1 MLCSCMWPVR
11 FSNIL
16 IASEKRISLMK
27 RMVQVPKGIER
38 VKIWLD
44 KKQLPVIQVKI
55 LFYLYLKNQ
64 LQKLLVYSYLL
75 VT

>member
-55 LFYLYLKNQ
+55 LFYLYLK
-64 LQKLLVYSYLL
+64 KPVAKIVGLL
-75 VT
+75 

>member
-1 MLCSCMWPVR
+1 MFCSCMWPVR

-16 IASEKRISLMK
+16 IALEKRISLMK
-27 RMVQVPKGIER
+27 RMVQVPNGIER

-55 LFYLYLKNQ
+55 LFYLYLK
-64 LQKLLVYSYLL
+64 KPVTKIVCLL
-75 VT
+75 

>member
-16 IASEKRISLMK
+16 IASEQRISLMK
-27 RMVQVPKGIER
+27 RMVHVPKGIER

-55 LFYLYLKNQ
+55 LFYLYLK
-64 LQKLLVYSYLL
+64 KPVTKIVGLL
-75 VT
+75 

>member
-1 MLCSCMWPVR
+1 MFCSCMWPVR

-16 IASEKRISLMK
+16 IALEKRISLMK
-27 RMVQVPKGIER
+27 RMVQVPNGIER

-55 LFYLYLKNQ
+55 LFYLYLK
-64 LQKLLVYSYLL
+64 KPVTKIVGLL
-75 VT
+75 

>member
-27 RMVQVPKGIER
+27 RMVQVPNGIER

-55 LFYLYLKNQ
+55 LFYLYLK
-64 LQKLLVYSYLL
+64 KL
-75 VT
+75 VTKIVGLL

>member
-1 MLCSCMWPVR
+1 MFCSCMWPVR

-55 LFYLYLKNQ
+55 LFYLYLK
-64 LQKLLVYSYLL
+64 KPVTKIVGLL
-75 VT
+75 

>member
-64 LQKLLVYSYLL
+64 LQKLLVYSK
-75 VT
+75 V

>member
-1 MLCSCMWPVR
+1 MFCSCMWPVR

-16 IASEKRISLMK
+16 IALEKRISLMK

-44 KKQLPVIQVKI
+44 KKQLPVIQVKPVTKI
-55 LFYLYLKNQ
+55 VG
-64 LQKLLVYSYLL
+64 LL
-75 VT
+75 

>member
-55 LFYLYLKNQ
+55 LFYLYLK
-64 LQKLLVYSYLL
+64 KPVTKIVGLL
-75 VT
+75 

>member
-1 MLCSCMWPVR
+1 MFCSCMWPVR

-55 LFYLYLKNQ
+55 LFYLYLK
-64 LQKLLVYSYLL
+64 KTVTKIVGLL
-75 VT
+75 